1 MAKLITKFQYLKPSR
16 KRKAGGYTTD
26 IATREG
32 VEKLPQ
38 EKTYADYIATRPRS
52 QGLFTDAG
60 KEINLRQ
67 LSREL
72 NSYQGNL
79 WTVIISLSREDAER
93 LGFDTATRWRDFL
106 RSERSEIA
114 EQLRIPQGNLRWYA
128 AFHNEKHHPHVHLI
142 VWSEDE
148 KEGYLSEKGIEKLRS
163 SFAKSI
169 FAQDWCNI
177 YDSYTEARNT
187 LRQESRERM
196 RKIVESIN
204 DGTYE
209 NKTIENLL
217 LQLARQLSTTTGKK
231 QYGYLKPELKRLVD
245 AIVEEFAK
253 APRIA
258 ELYDLWYDQK
268 ESGIRFYQDEMPE
281 RVPLTDNPEFRTMKN
296 MILQEAENF
305 AFADLPV
312 QMTQE
317 KHGGEEA
324 KQTGTGIYNPGK
336 HKANYNK
343 ANYNT
348 NHNHAVIATTVA
360 RLFASLAQL
369 LYEDPDRHK
378 ISKIDCKQRRQI
390 DEKKLAQGIKLE

>member
-1 MAKLITKFQYLKPSR
+1 MAKLITKFRYLKPTR
-16 KRKAGGYTTD
+16 KRKAGGYATY

-38 EKTYADYIATRPRS
+38 EQKTYADYIATRPRS
-52 QGLFTDAG
+52 QGLFSDEG
-60 KEINLRQ
+60 VEINLRQ

-106 RSERSEIA
+106 RSERSEVA
-114 EQLRIPQGNLRWYA
+114 EQFHIPQGNLRWYA
-128 AFHNEKHHPHVHLI
+128 AFHNEKHHPHVHLM

-177 YDSYTEARNT
+177 YDRYTEARNA

-196 RKIVESIN
+196 REIIRAIN
-204 DGTYE
+204 AGTYE

-217 LQLARQLSTTTGKK
+217 LQLVRQLSATTGKK

-245 AIVEEFAK
+245 AIATEFSK
-253 APRIA
+253 DPRIA
-258 ELYDLWYDQK
+258 ELYNLWYDQK
-268 ESGIRFYQDEMPE
+268 ESGIRFYQDEMLE
-281 RVPLTDNPEFRTMKN
+281 RIPLTDNPEFRTVKN
-296 MILQEAENF
+296 MILQEAENL
-305 AFADLPV
+305 AFADLPDGV
-312 QMTQE
+312 EEE

-324 KQTGTGIYNPGK
+324 EQAETG
-336 HKANYNK
+336 NYNHGK
-343 ANYNT
+343 NVA
-348 NHNHAVIATTVA
+348 NHNANHNRYQIVSTVA
-360 RLFASLAQL
+360 CLFASLVQL
-369 LYEDPDRHK
+369 LYDDPDRHK
-378 ISKIDCKQRRQI
+378 ISKIDRKQRRQI